1 MNRWD
6 LITELLA
13 SATELPVAERRNWLV
28 ASGHPQDIINE
39 AISLLDAWEL
49 DPQYLEIDS
58 AMPESLGPWRIV
70 KELGHGGMGCVYE
83 AVHIDPSLSRRVA
96 IKVIGAKRFH
106 PGLIERFLQE
116 RAILARL
123 EHPGIARLYDT
134 GTTPSG
140 LPYFAMEFVAG
151 ETLDVWLAANH
162 PTLRQSVELFAKI
175 CDAIAYAHRNLI
187 VHGDLKPGNILVTAE
202 GEPRLLDFG
211 IAKALSD
218 GDPEGA
224 PMLTPRH
231 ASPEQLAGLPITTAS
246 DVFQAGLLLKGI
258 LPQSNFELDAIIGK
272 CLRPAPQER
281 YPTAD
286 ALKADLDA
294 WLNSKPLAAVEPTM
308 LYLMRKR
315 IQRHPLGA
323 AFVIALTLGAI
334 TTAWQAWRAEQA
346 RAQATHQFEEIRKFS
361 RSMLRGIS
369 DLPVTSQKPIVEKT
383 AALLNGFAQNNEK
396 DPVLLLEVA
405 QAWRSLAAVQGLPIA
420 SNLGDADASSV
431 SYSRAIELAERARQ
445 WNEKP
450 ALVLLVSLYA
460 EAARV
465 RVSDRDDK
473 GTNQLTQKLEAAT
486 TSLDRFGPSETLAN
500 AYSEIAFFRAR
511 KDRKAGIEAYRKA
524 VDLFDRAPDRNLAQK
539 AYALK
544 RWGALLLIENRLDE
558 GIARYQEALK
568 IERAIPAFPFDIS
581 FTLSDLGFA
590 ARRQGR
596 LAEALTYYNEAL
608 AIREAAHEKDPSDNR
623 VMTSLGNTLNY
634 LAWVYSDLGAI
645 EKAIE
650 MERRSV
656 SVAERVCRPPSDTPD
671 AKEKLA
677 WRRLYLVHFR
687 LRGEARAE
695 LAELR
700 QLLSSVKQALQ
711 EHPNP
716 LLARELIP
724 YNGLL

>member
-13 SATELPVAERRNWLV
+13 AATELPIAERRDWLA
-28 ASGHPQDIINE
+28 ASGHPQDILSE
-39 AISLLDAWEL
+39 AICLLEAWEL
-49 DPQYLEIDS
+49 DPEYLEIDS
-58 AMPESLGPWRIV
+58 AMPETLGPWRIV

-83 AVHIDPSLSRRVA
+83 AIHIDPSLSRRVA

-106 PGLIERFLQE
+106 PGLIERFLKE

-134 GTTPSG
+134 GTTPNG
-140 LPYFAMEFVAG
+140 LPYFAMEFVDG
-151 ETLDVWLAANH
+151 KTLDAWLAANRS
-162 PTLRQSVELFAKI
+162 TLRQRIELFAKI

-211 IAKALSD
+211 IAKVLSD
-218 GDPEGA
+218 GDSDGA

-246 DVFQAGLLLKGI
+246 DVFQAGLLLRGM
-258 LPQSNFELDAIIGK
+258 LAQSNSELDAILHK
-272 CLRPAPQER
+272 CLRQAPQER

-286 ALKADLDA
+286 ALKADLHA
-294 WLNSKPLAAVEPTM
+294 WLSQKPISAVEPSL

-323 AFVIALTLGAI
+323 AFVIAIALGAV

-361 RSMLRGIS
+361 RSMLSGIS
-369 DLPVTSQKPIVEKT
+369 DLPITARKPIVEKT
-383 AALLNGFAQNNEK
+383 AALLNGFAQNDEK
-396 DPVLLLEVA
+396 DPVVLLEVA
-405 QAWRSLAAVQGLPIA
+405 QAWRSLAAVQGLPTAANFGDTDAA
-420 SNLGDADASSV
+420 SA
-431 SYSRAIELAERARQ
+431 SYSRAIQLAERAKEF
-445 WNEKP
+445 NEKP
-450 ALVLLVSLYA
+450 ALILLVSLYS

-465 RVSDRDDK
+465 EVAGRNSD
-473 GTNQLTQKLEAAT
+473 GTTELTQKLEAAAGA
-486 TSLDRFGPSETLAN
+486 LDRFGPSSFLAN
-500 AYSEIAFFRAR
+500 AYSEIAFFRSR

-524 VDLFDRAPDRNLAQK
+524 IDQFDRSPDPDPKQK

-544 RWGALLLIENRLDE
+544 RWGALLLVDGRVEE
-558 GIARYQEALK
+558 GAARYFDALK
-568 IERAIPAFPFDIS
+568 TERASKASPVDIS
-581 FTLSDLGFA
+581 YTLSDLGFA

-596 LAEALTYYNEAL
+596 LAEALSYYSEAL
-608 AIREAAHEKDPSDNR
+608 EIREAAHKKDPSDVRIMN
-623 VMTSLGNTLNY
+623 SLANTLNF
-634 LAWVYSDLGAI
+634 LAWVYADAGLI
-645 EKAIE
+645 DKAIE
-650 MERRSV
+650 AERRSV
-656 SVAERVCRPPSDTPD
+656 AIWERSSRPPGDTPFT
-671 AKEKLA
+671 KQKLG
-677 WRRLYLVHFR
+677 WGRLFLVHFL

-700 QLLSSVKQALQ
+700 QLLSGVKQALQ
-711 EHPNP
+711 EHPDP
-716 LLARELIP
+716 SLARELIP
-724 YNGLL
+724 YSGIL

>member
-13 SATELPVAERRNWLV
+13 SATELPLEERRAWLA
-28 ASGHPQDIINE
+28 ASGHPQDIISE

-58 AMPESLGPWRIV
+58 AMPESLGPWRIA

-140 LPYFAMEFVAG
+140 LPYFAMEFIAG
-151 ETLDVWLAANH
+151 KTLDAWVADNQ

-187 VHGDLKPGNILVTAE
+187 VHGDLKPGNILVTVE
-202 GEPRLLDFG
+202 GAPRLLDFG
-211 IAKALSD
+211 IAKVLSD

-231 ASPEQLAGLPITTAS
+231 ASPEQLAGLPVTTAS
-246 DVFQAGLLLKGI
+246 DVFQAGRLLKGI
-258 LPQSNFELDAIIGK
+258 LLQSNSELEAIIHK

-294 WLNSKPLAAVEPTM
+294 WLNSKPIAAVEPTM
-308 LYLMRKR
+308 LYVMRKR

-323 AFVIALTLGAI
+323 AFVIALALGSV

-361 RSMLRGIS
+361 RSMLRGLS
-369 DLPVTSQKPIVEKT
+369 DLPVTSRKPIVEKT
-383 AALLNGFAQNNEK
+383 AALLNGFAGNEEK
-396 DPVLLLEVA
+396 DPVVLLEVA
-405 QAWRSLAAVQGLPIA
+405 QAWRSLAAVQGLPTT
-420 SNLGDADASSV
+420 SNLGDTDASSL
-431 SYSRAIELAERARQ
+431 SYSRAIELAERARGFS
-445 WNEKP
+445 EKP
-450 ALVLLVSLYA
+450 ALTLLVSLYA

-465 RVSDRDDK
+465 QASGRDANRTD
-473 GTNQLTQKLEAAT
+473 QLIQKLEDAT
-486 TSLDRFGPSETLAN
+486 RSFDRFGPSAFLAN
-500 AYSEIAFFRAR
+500 AYSEIAFFRSK
-511 KDRKAGIEAYRKA
+511 KDRKAGIEAYRKV
-524 VDLFDRAPDRNLAQK
+524 VDLFDRSPDRDPNQK
-539 AYALK
+539 AFALK
-544 RWGALLLIENRLDE
+544 RWGALLLAENRLDE

-568 IERAIPAFPFDIS
+568 IERAIPASPFDMS
-581 FTLSDLGFA
+581 FTLSDLGLA

-596 LAEALTYYNEAL
+596 FAEAVNYYNEAL
-608 AIREAAHEKDPSDNR
+608 SIREAAHEKDPSDFR
-623 VMTSLGNTLNY
+623 LMVSLANTYNY
-634 LAWVYSDLGAI
+634 LAWVYADSGAM
-645 EKAIE
+645 EKSILL
-650 MERRSV
+650 ERRSV
-656 SVAERVCRPPSDTPD
+656 SLFERICRPPRDTP
-671 AKEKLA
+671 AAREKLA
-677 WRRLYLVHFR
+677 WGRLSLAHFL
-687 LRGEARAE
+687 LRGEARAD

-700 QLLSSVKQALQ
+700 QLLSSVKLALQ
-711 EHPNP
+711 EHSDP

>member
-1 MNRWD
+1 MNSWD
-6 LITELLA
+6 LVTELLA
-13 SATELPVAERRNWLV
+13 AATELPAERRRPWLKG
-28 ASGHPQDIINE
+28 SGHPQNVIGE

-58 AMPESLGPWRIV
+58 ATPGSLGPWKIV

-83 AVHIDPSLSRRVA
+83 AVHTDPSLSRRVA

-106 PGLIERFLQE
+106 PGLIDRFLQE

-140 LPYFAMEFVAG
+140 LPYFAMEFVDG
-151 ETLDVWLAANH
+151 KTLDAWVAANQ
-162 PTLRQSVELFAKI
+162 PTLRQSIELFAKI

-211 IAKALSD
+211 IAKVLSD

-246 DVFQAGLLLKGI
+246 DVFQVGLLLKGM
-258 LPQSNFELDAIIGK
+258 LLQSNSELDAIIQK
-272 CLRPAPQER
+272 CLRPIPQER
-281 YPTAD
+281 YATAD
-286 ALKADLDA
+286 ALKADLCA
-294 WLNSKPLAAVEPTM
+294 WLSFKPVAAIEPTTF
-308 LYLMRKR
+308 YLMRKR

-323 AFVIALTLGAI
+323 AFVLAITLGAI

-369 DLPVTSQKPIVEKT
+369 GLPITSRKPIVEKT
-383 AALLNGFAQNNEK
+383 AALLNGFAQNDEK

-405 QAWRSLAAVQGLPIA
+405 HAWRSLASVQGLPTA
-420 SNLGDADASSV
+420 ANFGDTDAASV
-431 SYSRAIELAERARQ
+431 SYSRAIQLAERAKEF
-445 WNEKP
+445 NEKP
-450 ALVLLVSLYA
+450 ALILLVSLYA

-465 RVSDRDDK
+465 EVGGKHAGRTDE
-473 GTNQLTQKLEAAT
+473 LTRKLEAAV
-486 TSLDRFGPSETLAN
+486 SALERFGPSSFVAT
-500 AYSEIAFFRAR
+500 AYSEIAFFRSR
-511 KDRKAGIEAYRKA
+511 KDRKAGIDAYRKA
-524 VDLFDRAPDRNLAQK
+524 VHEFDRAPAPDPTQK

-544 RWGALLLIENRLDE
+544 RWGALLLAEGRLEE
-558 GIARYQEALK
+558 GAARYLEALK
-568 IERAIPAFPFDIS
+568 TERASNADPVDIS

-590 ARRQGR
+590 ARKQGR
-596 LAEALTYYNEAL
+596 LAEALSYYSEAL
-608 AIREAAHEKDPSDNR
+608 AIREAAHKKDPNDVRMMNG
-623 VMTSLGNTLNY
+623 LANTLNF
-634 LAWVYSDLGAI
+634 LAWVYADSGAI
-645 EKAIE
+645 VKAIE
-650 MERRSV
+650 AERRSV
-656 SVAERVCRPPSDTPD
+656 AIWERSSRPPGDLPSV
-671 AKEKLA
+671 KLKLA
-677 WRRLYLVHFR
+677 WGRLYLVHFL

-695 LAELR
+695 LSELR
-700 QLLSSVKQALQ
+700 QLLSGARQALQ
-711 EHPNP
+711 EHPDP
-716 LLARELIP
+716 QLARELIP
-724 YNGLL
+724 YNGIQ